1 MNADAFFHVRSCVT
15 VSYYLN
21 FESAFL
27 VSTSYRSGRVKTAQ
41 RQKCTRGLNCT
52 DPKLHE
58 CTKKKLHEDKN
69 ARGHKIARR
78 D

>member
-58 CTKKKLHEDKN
+58 CTKLHEDKN
-69 ARGHKIARR
+69 ARGV
-78 D
+78 